1 MSISRLAEIDAD
13 LPDVAA
19 APGIAPGGTRRLLW
33 LETLLIVATCW
44 VAAAVFRPAFSTVRT
59 FAAPTISGIVI
70 AAVLAV
76 VAGHRGLALRW
87 SLSLSAVVALLFVS
101 YTILVG
107 TLAGGVVPGGDTIN
121 GLRQGAIDGF
131 AALLGDEL
139 PLVNQPLARVFVTLA
154 AWLTAAVAV
163 ELCRRSPLPAVP
175 LLAPIALFTLAL
187 PVVASRHPPSFWHI
201 GAFIALALLVI
212 LVRAVPD
219 PKATGTVIGSR
230 PDGITEFH
238 SRSLLSARLF
248 LGVPL
253 IALCASVAPF
263 VGNVTTRRDPYD
275 PRSLRDDVVKPL
287 RVNDPLGEYKRIV
300 GQSPAR
306 PAFQIR
312 VSGAEVTE
320 VARIAI
326 VRLDAYDG
334 VRWTTNDRY
343 RIAGPVLSNL
353 SRAVP
358 PARDVTLTLSN
369 LDLEDPWLPSAGTP
383 TRIDLGGVGFDSR
396 TNDLLATGSLKGL
409 GYELRTRIVLATP
422 TDLGAAIVTPSAGT
436 DLDRS
441 LPGGL
446 PPNIGRIATEATAGA
461 TSPAETLDKLANY
474 LRTGFALD
482 PASPAGHSAG
492 RLDQFL
498 RVDRSGSAE
507 QFASAFAVMAR
518 TLGYPTRVVVGYKLV
533 AQTDGQPRAL
543 EFITSANYHVWA
555 EVHFDNLGW
564 VAFDPT
570 PSGAGAP
577 PTKTDTANNGEA
589 VTPGG
594 GGEQRTPHPFGPSET
609 NPNAAK
615 GTGWW
620 HTVVTVVL
628 SLLGALA
635 LVAIGCGI
643 VLGLKARRR
652 RRRRTTGPV
661 AERVVGAWD
670 EVLDRLVELH
680 FPVAPSMTPREI
692 ARATQ
697 AVYGT
702 AAALPLS
709 FLVPDVGAAVFGRNA
724 PEEQVAMR
732 VWNRALEFEQ
742 NLAITLNTRQRWRA
756 RLSLRSLRR
765 FRRTDETP
773 SRSH

>member
-1 MSISRLAEIDAD
+1 MTISRLAEIDAD
-13 LPDVAA
+13 LPDVATTPSSA
-19 APGIAPGGTRRLLW
+19 LGGTRRLLW

-70 AAVLAV
+70 AAVLAIA
-76 VAGHRGLALRW
+76 AGHRGLALRW

-107 TLAGGVVPGGDTIN
+107 TLAGGVVPGGDTVN

-175 LLAPIALFTLAL
+175 LLAPLALFTLAL
-187 PVVASRHPPSFWHI
+187 PVVAPRHPPSFWHI

-230 PDGITEFH
+230 ADGLTEFH

-248 LGVPL
+248 LGLPL
-253 IALCASVAPF
+253 IALCASVAPIL
-263 VGNVTTRRDPYD
+263 GNVATRRDAYD
-275 PRSLRDDVVKPL
+275 PRGLRDQIVKPL
-287 RVNDPLGEYKRIV
+287 RVNDPLGEYKRII

-306 PAFQIR
+306 PAFQIS
-312 VSGAEVTE
+312 VSGATVSE

-334 VRWTTNDRY
+334 VRWTTNDHY
-343 RIAGPVLSNL
+343 RIAGPVLNNIG
-353 SRAVP
+353 RAVAP
-358 PARDVTLTLSN
+358 ERDVTFTLSN

-409 GYELRTRIVLATP
+409 GYELRSRLVLPTP
-422 TDLGAAIVTPSAGT
+422 TSLGAATVTPSTGTGT
-436 DLDRS
+436 DLDRA

-446 PPNIGRIATEATAGA
+446 PPNIGRIATEAAAGA

-474 LRTGFALD
+474 LRTGYTLD

-507 QFASAFAVMAR
+507 QFAAAFAVMAR
-518 TLGYPTRVVVGYKLV
+518 TLGYPTRVVVGYKLI
-533 AQTDGQPRAL
+533 AQKDGQSRPL
-543 EFITSANYHVWA
+543 EFITSANYHAWD

-564 VAFDPT
+564 VGYDPT
-570 PSGAGAP
+570 PSGAASP
-577 PTKTDTANNGEA
+577 PTKTDAANTSEA
-589 VTPGG
+589 VAPGG
-594 GGEQRTPHPFGPSET
+594 GGEQRTPHPIGPSET
-609 NPNAAK
+609 DPHAAK

-620 HTVVTVVL
+620 HTVVII
-628 SLLGALA
+628 ALA
-635 LVAIGCGI
+635 LVGVIVLMALGCGV

-661 AERVVGAWD
+661 ADRVVGAWD

-680 FPVAPSMTPREI
+680 FPVAPSMTPRDI

-709 FLVPDVGAAVFGRNA
+709 FLVPDVGAAVFGRSV
-724 PEEQVAMR
+724 PEEPVATR
-732 VWNRALEFEQ
+732 VWHRALEFEQ
-742 NLAITLNTRQRWRA
+742 NLAITLNSRQRWRA

-765 FRRTDETP
+765 VRVADET
-773 SRSH
+773 